1 MSAPFEIG
9 LYGFVENTPDPE
21 TGRSRPPQQRIRE
34 LLEEIELADQ
44 VGLDMF
50 ALGEHHREEYLASS
64 PETLLAAAAART
76 ERIRLSSAVTVLGSD
91 DPVRVFQRFATIDL
105 ISNGRAEI
113 MAGRGSFVESF
124 PLFGYDLNDY
134 DELFAEKLQLLMRLR
149 DEPVVTWDGKH
160 RPPLRDAA
168 IFPRPVQ
175 ERLPIWVA
183 VGGTPG
189 SAFRTGALG
198 LGLALAILG
207 GDPQQFVPLRDL
219 FREGARRGGH
229 DPDAL
234 PLSLNL
240 HGFVA
245 DTAEEAIRRFTP
257 AASVVMNRI
266 GRERGWPPYGEA
278 QVRRDAGP
286 DGALL
291 LGDPDRVAEKILRQH
306 EAFGHGRV
314 LMQATVGSMP
324 HDQVLRCIE
333 LLGTKVAPV
342 VREEVARRAA

>member
-21 TGRSRPPQQRIRE
+21 TGRSRPPEQRIRE

-91 DPVRVFQRFATIDL
+91 DPVRVFQRFATVDL

-149 DEPVVTWDGKH
+149 DEPVVTWGGKH

-207 GDPQQFVPLRDL
+207 GDPRQFVPLRDL